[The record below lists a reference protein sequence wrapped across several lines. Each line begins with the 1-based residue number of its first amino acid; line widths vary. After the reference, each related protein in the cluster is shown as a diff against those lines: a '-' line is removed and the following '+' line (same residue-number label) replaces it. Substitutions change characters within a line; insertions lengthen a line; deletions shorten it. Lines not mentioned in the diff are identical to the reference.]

1 MSQAADDLF
10 QKARVAGHGPRNL
23 IVIRL
28 VKEFYCMCDRFALP
42 LVTATFWPNLIFAS
56 TFVCLATPHENLMLR
71 NIRRSEC
78 GCKLLTGN
86 RKPTPENLHTCIQQ
100 PVEVNFL
107 NVPGMARPHEGFG
120 SFHISL
126 ICTFPDAAAVSDCY
140 KGFLSMLLLP
150 EIFQPVWQPSGQI
163 GRG

>member
-1 MSQAADDLF
+1 M
-10 QKARVAGHGPRNL
+10 AGHGQRNL

-56 TFVCLATPHENLMLR
+56 TFVCLAT
-71 NIRRSEC
+71 
-78 GCKLLTGN
+78 
-86 RKPTPENLHTCIQQ
+86 RKFTCIQQ

-107 NVPGMARPHEGFG
+107 NVSGMARPHEGFG

-126 ICTFPDAAAVSDCY
+126 ICNFPGAAAVSDCY

-150 EIFQPVWQPSGQI
+150 EIFAASLATQWPNSERLARPQATRFLHAEALAAGEKP
-163 GRG
+163 